1 MLSIILARRDFREN
15 DQIISLY
22 TVEKGKLEV
31 LARGVKKINSKNAA
45 YLEPCF
51 LVEADIIGGK
61 GMTHLTRA
69 QPIEMFKNIRL
80 DLDKISLVGYLMRLL
95 DQLLKP
101 GAPDKHIFYLL
112 VDFLEF
118 LNGTKEVSPL
128 LLDNF
133 LIKLFSLLGFDLV
146 YAENLDPMIKKQI
159 IILAKSDWNNLP
171 IGLDKKFVQALRR
184 AVHDFMIYHSERKLA
199 YFSQI

>member
-1 MLSIILARRDFREN
+1 
-15 DQIISLY
+15 
-22 TVEKGKLEV
+22 
-31 LARGVKKINSKNAA
+31 
-45 YLEPCF
+45 
-51 LVEADIIGGK
+51 
-61 GMTHLTRA
+61 
-69 QPIEMFKNIRL
+69 MFKNIRL